1 MKILR
6 FLAWLALALAGLS
19 FALALTALAL
29 LASALE
35 ASPTVEREPSLSPR
49 SITQAR
55 QILVQND
62 PRRLQAGDLRAAIL
76 PVRLADDAA
85 NHLASRVRDA
95 RARVETL
102 DDLVRVHASLRLPGV
117 PQRPFV
123 NIRADIRT
131 TGGLPELQ
139 GFRIGRLELPPA
151 LVLTATRLAIQTS
164 GVSEEAELLRRSIV
178 AVSVAPGGRNLQIAY
193 VWDPAMLERLRTRA
207 VAEVD
212 PEQLRSVND
221 ALSAMLSHRA
231 ANVPIRLTE
240 ILPAL
245 RAGDESDGFARQR
258 SVLLILAAYLGGK
271 DLSKLIPELG
281 GWKRPVPRE
290 LILHDR
296 NDIAQHFIISAALAA
311 WAGEPLA
318 EAIGVWK
325 ELEDARAGSGF
336 SFADLAADRAG
347 TRFGQLVRER
357 DPRIEILLAGAVLD
371 GDLLPSLAGLPEYIP
386 AAEFRRRYGSTDSP
400 AYRALIDDID
410 RRITALALYR

>member
-19 FALALTALAL
+19 FALALLAAAL

-35 ASPTVEREPSLSPR
+35 AQPSVEREPSLSPR

-85 NHLASRVRDA
+85 NHLASRFRDA
-95 RARVETL
+95 RARVETI
-102 DDLVRVHASLRLPGV
+102 DDLIRIHVSLRLPGV

-123 NIRADIRT
+123 NIRADVRP
-131 TGGLPELQ
+131 TGALPELQ
-139 GFRIGRLELPPA
+139 AFRIGRLELPPG
-151 LVLTATRLAIQTS
+151 LVLTAARLLIEAS
-164 GVSEEAELLRRSIV
+164 DVSEEFELLRRTIV
-178 AVSVAPGGRNLQIAY
+178 AVSIAPGGRNLQIAY
-193 VWDPAMLERLRTRA
+193 VWDPAMFERLRTRA
-207 VAEVD
+207 VAETD
-212 PEQLRSVND
+212 PEQLRNVND

-231 ANVPIRLTE
+231 AHVPIRLTE

-245 RAGDESDGFARQR
+245 QAGDDSDGFARQR

-271 DLSKLIPELG
+271 DLSKIIPELN
-281 GWKRPVPRE
+281 GWKRPVARE
-290 LILHDR
+290 LVLHDR

-357 DPRIEILLAGAVLD
+357 DARIEILLSGPLVD
-371 GDLLPSLAGLPEYIP
+371 GDLVPSLAGLPEYIP
-386 AAEFRRRYGSTDSP
+386 AAEFRRRYGSTESP
-400 AYRALIDDID
+400 AYRALIEDID
-410 RRITALALYR
+410 RRIAALALYR